1 MDGDYIAP
9 PKQVQAGVLSS
20 LLRLYQNPQEQKS
33 ASSLSRVSTGTSGT
47 ALSSFDDSYDSD
59 DYKDSKSSLN
69 VDLQHKLKLGI
80 KGGSKAM
87 FNKAANKLKHHSHTR
102 TNTVETQG
110 SSNLEEF
117 SNDKDEFSNGY
128 DDDNKMNA
136 NLPSFQ
142 NARPKMPKKKTTEPV
157 QKLKN

>member
-1 MDGDYIAP
+1 
-9 PKQVQAGVLSS
+9 
-20 LLRLYQNPQEQKS
+20 
-33 ASSLSRVSTGTSGT
+33 
-47 ALSSFDDSYDSD
+47 
-59 DYKDSKSSLN
+59 
-69 VDLQHKLKLGI
+69 
-80 KGGSKAM
+80 M

-136 NLPSFQ
+136 NYHHSKMHAQ
-142 NARPKMPKKKTTEPV
+142 NAQEKDNRTSTKVE
-157 QKLKN
+157 KLRHKQRAERLRITVHIADILQRQRFIMNMCRALMLFGAPTHRLEEYMVMTSKCWRLTDNLFISLDVC

>member
-1 MDGDYIAP
+1 
-9 PKQVQAGVLSS
+9 
-20 LLRLYQNPQEQKS
+20 
-33 ASSLSRVSTGTSGT
+33 
-47 ALSSFDDSYDSD
+47 
-59 DYKDSKSSLN
+59 
-69 VDLQHKLKLGI
+69 
-80 KGGSKAM
+80 M

-142 NARPKMPKKKTTEPV
+142 MRPKMPKKKTTEPV
-157 QKLKN
+157 QKLKKLRHKQRAERLRITVHIADILQRQRFIMNMCRALMLFEHQHIV